1 MTSKLSQGIQA
12 QKYIDGL
19 VQERRNSSANA
30 LQLCLSCTNSSIW
43 NPTYAAVS
51 QDLLYASEG
60 SSSLGCTASKQAR
73 KIGSGHYTDPLW
85 WNSINN

>member
-30 LQLCLSCTNSSIW
+30 LELCFSCTNSSIW

-51 QDLLYASEG
+51 QDLL
-60 SSSLGCTASKQAR
+60 C
-73 KIGSGHYTDPLW
+73 
-85 WNSINN
+85 